1 MAIINSGLIGK
12 ASGSI
17 DNVTYS
23 VIEGRTI
30 GRAKPTH
37 VRNPNT
43 EAQQL
48 QRGKMAQVVGLYQ
61 QVGPL
66 CAKTFTNRKKHS
78 SIYNEFVSRNI
89 HNDKNFK
96 LKGETGL
103 YLMDGP
109 VVLGNGSLHNN
120 AFTVATTDDYKY
132 GIKADNEVFKSL
144 VKVGDTVGMY
154 ALHEDG
160 TTLLDFSIK
169 LTADDIAT
177 LRSDGIVKFDFSMSG
192 KDYIAGYWIS
202 ADGRKSNSPVLAL
215 PGSFPSED

>member
-1 MAIINSGLIGK
+1 MAIITSGQLGK

-17 DNVTYS
+17 GIITYS
-23 VIEGRTI
+23 VVEGRTI
-30 GRAKPTH
+30 GRQKPSF

-43 EAQQL
+43 VGQQL

-61 QVGPL
+61 QVGPM
-66 CAKTFTNRKKHS
+66 CAKTFTVRKKHS

-96 LKGETGL
+96 LKGDTGL

-120 AFTVATTDDYKY
+120 TFIVGKTADYKY
-132 GIKADNEVFKSL
+132 GLKAVNDVFKSII
-144 VKVGDTVGMY
+144 KVGDTVGLY
-154 ALHEDG
+154 ALYADG
-160 TTLLDFSIK
+160 TTLLDHSQQ

-177 LRSDGIVKFDFSMSG
+177 LRSDGTVVFDFSCSD

-202 ADGRKSNSPVLAL
+202 ADGRKSNSPTLAL
-215 PGSFPSED
+215 PGDVPEE